1 MFADVHHSLYDRR
14 RKSLY
19 GVVRETIGTVCT
31 LQISNAAA
39 FRFRVGLGGGP
50 HSWKSIA
57 CMQASMVYT
66 IHNDTVSQA
75 AASIGSIPWEARSC

>member
-1 MFADVHHSLYDRR
+1 MHAVFADVHHSLYDRR

-50 HSWKSIA
+50 HS
-57 CMQASMVYT
+57 
-66 IHNDTVSQA
+66 
-75 AASIGSIPWEARSC
+75 